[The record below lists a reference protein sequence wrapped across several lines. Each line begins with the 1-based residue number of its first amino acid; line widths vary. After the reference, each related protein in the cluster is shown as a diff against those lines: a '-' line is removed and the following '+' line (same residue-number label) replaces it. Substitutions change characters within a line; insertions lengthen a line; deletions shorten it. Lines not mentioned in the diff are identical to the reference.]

1 VGSGIRASKDFW
13 TGIIYLAAGAVGF
26 FMAQDYP
33 FGSGA
38 RMGPGYFPSIISCL
52 LVIFGV
58 IAILR
63 SFMTVGDGINTFAWR
78 AGLLVIGSV
87 IAFAFLIDTLGLI
100 AAIVAMVLLSA
111 AASDKF
117 RFEWKAT
124 AGLVGLIAFCSL
136 VFVKGLGVPML
147 LVGPWLQ
154 AFVPAWLGG

>member
-1 VGSGIRASKDFW
+1 MGSGIRAPRDFW
-13 TGIIYLAAGAVGF
+13 AGIIYLAAGTTGF

-38 RMGPGYFPSIISCL
+38 RMGPGFFPSIISCL
-52 LVIFGV
+52 LMIFGV
-58 IAILR
+58 IATLR
-63 SFMTVGDGINTFAWR
+63 SFMTDGEGIRTFAWR

-87 IAFAFLIDTLGLI
+87 LAFAFLIDTLGLI

-111 AASDKF
+111 AASEKF

-124 AGLVGLIAFCSL
+124 VGLVGLIAFCSL

-154 AFVPAWLGG
+154 AVVPAWLGS